1 MADLV
6 HQYHRLLK
14 GEETIENFDASLR
27 LVEDLVGARIKWQHE
42 ELELKRLEDEQQNFD
57 RFFARLSEAVQQFQ
71 TREVAEAAERRR
83 RTKARIQQQAR
94 AVKGAFALTIF
105 PDLVEQLPTPFTSAH
120 VSFVL
125 DACVLLF
132 HQAYF
137 ALLPT
142 LSASTWKIERLLL
155 LDAFRRF
162 ARHCP
167 RPSDTFGVLA
177 LYYDAIG
184 EEDVAAR
191 HYAEAVAA
199 THSDSHE
206 FMSVLQTAWSFC
218 LERHRYREA
227 LDVLLNVN
235 SRVARSDIFE
245 LHEMVT
251 LTFDL
256 MRNHY
261 ESGRRS
267 AG

>member
-6 HQYHRLLK
+6 QQYHRLLR
-14 GEETIENFDASLR
+14 GDETIEHFDASLR

-42 ELELKRLEDEQQNFD
+42 ELELKRMEDEQRTFD
-57 RFFARLSEAVQQFQ
+57 QFFARLSEAVQQFQ

-94 AVKGAFALTIF
+94 VMKGAVALSTF
-105 PDLVEQLPTPFTSAH
+105 PDLVEQLPTPFTSDR

-142 LSASTWKIERLLL
+142 LSAPDWKAERILLL
-155 LDAFRRF
+155 EAFRRF
-162 ARHCP
+162 GHHCP
-167 RPSDTFGVLA
+167 RPSDAFGVLA
-177 LYYDAIG
+177 LYYDALGKSDI
-184 EEDVAAR
+184 AAR
-191 HYAEAVAA
+191 HYADAVAA

-206 FMSVLQTAWSFC
+206 FMSVLQTAWTFC
-218 LERHRYREA
+218 IERHRYREA
-227 LDVLLNVN
+227 LDVLLGVN
-235 SRVARSDIFE
+235 SRISRSDISE

-256 MRNHY
+256 MRSHY
-261 ESGRRS
+261 ESRRRS

>member
-6 HQYHRLLK
+6 QRYHRLLK
-14 GEETIENFDASLR
+14 GDETIANFDASLR

-42 ELELKRLEDEQQNFD
+42 ELELKRLEDEPRSFD
-57 RFFARLSEAVQQFQ
+57 RFFKRLSEAVQQFQ
-71 TREVAEAAERRR
+71 IREVAEAAERRR
-83 RTKARIQQQAR
+83 TKTRIQQQAR
-94 AVKGAFALTIF
+94 VVKGAFALSTF
-105 PDLVEQLPTPFTSAH
+105 PDLVEQLPTPFARDR

-142 LSASTWKIERLLL
+142 LSGHDWKAERLLL
-155 LDAFRRF
+155 LEAFRRF
-162 ARHCP
+162 AHHCP
-167 RPSDTFGVLA
+167 RPADTFGVLA
-177 LYYDAIG
+177 LYYDALGKGDI
-184 EEDVAAR
+184 AAR
-191 HYAEAVAA
+191 HYADAVSA

-206 FMSVLQTAWSFC
+206 FMSVLQTAWTFC
-218 LERHRYREA
+218 IERHHYRDA
-227 LDVLLNVN
+227 LDILLGVN
-235 SRVARSDIFE
+235 SRVNRSDMSE

-261 ESGRRS
+261 ESRHRR